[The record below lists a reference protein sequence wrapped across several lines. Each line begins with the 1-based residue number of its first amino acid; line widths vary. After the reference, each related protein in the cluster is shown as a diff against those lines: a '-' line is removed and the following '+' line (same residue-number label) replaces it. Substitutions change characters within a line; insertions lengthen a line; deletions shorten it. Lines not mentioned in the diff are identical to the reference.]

1 MNSQERENMQDTGP
15 RKMTVTA
22 GTPTQ
27 RAGREP
33 EMMASAAGMA
43 QEIAVHCQPGP
54 QLSTL

>member
-1 MNSQERENMQDTGP
+1 
-15 RKMTVTA
+15 MTITA

-43 QEIAVHCQPGP
+43 QEIAVHYQPGP